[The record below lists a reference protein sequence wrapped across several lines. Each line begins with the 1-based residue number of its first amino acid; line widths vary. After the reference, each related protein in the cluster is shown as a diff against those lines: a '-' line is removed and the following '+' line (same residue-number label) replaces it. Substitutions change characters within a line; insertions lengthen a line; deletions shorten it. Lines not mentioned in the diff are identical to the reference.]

1 MQKAALSLAV
11 IALSG
16 GYVLLQPPP
25 PANELVADSAAPAPQ
40 AEAALAPQAEPALTL
55 PPQPA
60 VASVESVAPQPV
72 IAPVSSAPPPPPP
85 VLPATVAA
93 PARPFDDD
101 EDENIPA
108 PRAATVPFPAPR
120 PKILEVA
127 APAPA
132 PTVTSTVKVT
142 KVSAP
147 VKVAAATTG
156 RFADGTWL
164 GPAANAYYGLVQVR
178 AHVSGGNLI
187 SVEILQYPSDRR
199 TSVRINRYALP
210 ILIREAVA
218 NQTGNVDSVSGATL
232 TSNAYRQSLV
242 AALSQAVS

>member
-16 GYVLLQPPP
+16 GYVLLQPPQ
-25 PANELVADSAAPAPQ
+25 PANELVADSATLAPPAEAAPAVPQ
-40 AEAALAPQAEPALTL
+40 AETALTL

-60 VASVESVAPQPV
+60 
-72 IAPVSSAPPPPPP
+72 IAPAGSVPPPP
-85 VLPATVAA
+85 VLPETVSA
-93 PARPFDDD
+93 PARPIEDD
-101 EDENIPA
+101 EEQHIPA
-108 PRAATVPFPAPR
+108 PRAVTVPFPAPR

-127 APAPA
+127 VPAPA
-132 PTVTSTVKVT
+132 PRATNTVKVT
-142 KVSAP
+142 KASAP
-147 VKVAAATTG
+147 AKVAAATIG
-156 RFADGTWL
+156 RFADGTYL

-218 NQTGNVDSVSGATL
+218 NQTGNVDGVSGATL
-232 TSNAYRQSLV
+232 TSNAYRQSLA